1 MHGAHVSC
9 TTVAPAEVA
18 SGGVACGA
26 RLLCL
31 LIMRRCGWRPI
42 LVLTGHVGS
51 KRGRNKEE
59 KTKLPFPCCTSRG
72 RRRRNNAA

>member
-1 MHGAHVSC
+1 
-9 TTVAPAEVA
+9 
-18 SGGVACGA
+18 
-26 RLLCL
+26 
-31 LIMRRCGWRPI
+31 MRRCGWRPI